1 MLARRSAALMR
12 TATRAHGVRNLPRAL
27 GTTGVPKDF
36 AAKGHAEEDLYFAQ
50 EDAHLREKMKK
61 MMDAAIKA
69 ETVAKAD
76 LDKML
81 AEHSIALPEDLKA
94 KIIDWKLH

>member
-1 MLARRSAALMR
+1 
-12 TATRAHGVRNLPRAL
+12 
-27 GTTGVPKDF
+27 
-36 AAKGHAEEDLYFAQ
+36 
-50 EDAHLREKMKK
+50 MKK

-81 AEHSIALPEDLKA
+81 AEHSIALPEDLKVRMRRCLVRYPKAFPLTKPPHPPTKA